1 MAELQPTYGNFSLRG
16 QVVWKDRQNSY
27 VEDVS
32 DSGYTYRRIRFGVK
46 TEEKNI
52 VEVELFQTKFDEVTL
67 QNIKT
72 KKRDKQVKYGEH
84 HNLPEGY
91 RLFMPINLGL
101 EQDENGNNIKKQLI
115 PYDAIKYINDNLKNG
130 DTVFIFGSPRF
141 SSYKDRD
148 GNTVSQVTFEPRGI
162 YLASIPYDD
171 EKFEGESI
179 FEQNIIINRT
189 EKVDNKLI
197 VTAYIITDNKGNFTT
212 YNFYIDINK
221 YKKFAMNVHKLKFGT
236 KLKVEG
242 YIHHTVDEKEVEV
255 DDGWGES
262 VKPKVI
268 TNIIKELEIT
278 AAQKPSQED
287 IGYYKEEDFV
297 KQDETE
303 DNPFADDSKDD
314 DNDWGDSPDSLDL
327 NNVDFDDDPFS
338 SDDDNPFA

>member
-46 TEEKNI
+46 TEEENI

-101 EQDENGNNIKKQLI
+101 EQDENGNNVKKQLI
-115 PYDAIKYINDNLKNG
+115 PYDAIEYINDNLKNG

-162 YLASIPYDD
+162 YLASIPYGD
-171 EKFEGESI
+171 EEFEGESI

-197 VTAYIITDNKGNFTT
+197 VTAYIITDSKGNFTT

-236 KLKVEG
+236 KLNVEG

-262 VKPKVI
+262 VKPKTI
-268 TNIIKELEIT
+268 MNIIKELEIT
-278 AAQKPSQED
+278 GAKKPEKED
-287 IGYYKEEDFV
+287 IGIYKEDDFV
-297 KQDETE
+297 PKKKENE
-303 DNPFADDSKDD
+303 DNPFVDDSSNSDD
-314 DNDWGDSPDSLDL
+314 EWGSASES
-327 NNVDFDDDPFS
+327 N
-338 SDDDNPFA
+338 DDNPFDEDDPFA